1 MTSWTMPLKTLRS
14 ISSELIRNQSGSAV
28 VGFVL
33 GAPFVLLI
41 FIGFLDVNHLAMKSL
56 IAQSQEK
63 VRLKEFA
70 ENPDSL
76 LPRDIYIRQFNEIGI
91 LHEKGSPWNI
101 WRIKE

>member
-1 MTSWTMPLKTLRS
+1 
-14 ISSELIRNQSGSAV
+14 
-28 VGFVL
+28 
-33 GAPFVLLI
+33 
-41 FIGFLDVNHLAMKSL
+41 MKSL